1 MIVRTMPTG
10 LKKRRVIFV
19 EDNIWNSITNEAFT
33 KKVSVSEIVRK
44 KLGGNLSKNEN
55 KKQQYS

>member
-1 MIVRTMPTG
+1 MPTG